1 MGEADLNTKDF
12 LRPEDGD
19 RFFWK
24 LQTPVAALVLP
35 GFIAR
40 KTENVKWVK
49 SLHLAHD
56 LSALPAAR
64 VGDHAGHGQLGRA
77 RPPGTVRCS
86 YTGEDLDATAHL
98 A

>member
-56 LSALPAAR
+56 LSTSPAANG
-64 VGDHAGHGQLGRA
+64 GDHAAMDCLVVLGPLGRSGAVIRA
-77 RPPGTVRCS
+77 RI
-86 YTGEDLDATAHL
+86 LDATTHL